1 MARPSSNSK
10 RTKSSAKIQNEPDNF
25 IATKSSTTKAL
36 TSKRTTADKTK
47 KKADPDMKVEKS
59 KKDLKN
65 QQRQQ
70 SRIVTMQAL
79 QEMSDDDNDE
89 DDNDGDLPPESEWNK
104 EALALKAAIEAGTF
118 DTAVLQNNNDDDEGS
133 PFEEV
138 DLDSDDNDDEQIDES
153 GERDD
158 LVDGDDDMSDDND
171 EGDDDEEV
179 DDDGEGEDDIEED
192 EEVISDAKIESATDG
207 IDKDDDVDIEDE
219 EDDED
224 DEDEN
229 RALMESNATRAK
241 ALQVVT
247 ASLLAEKKNWD
258 WSETLDVVPHTPL
271 PFNKDVAKTTSGVSS
286 LTATNPLG
294 IHDDLQ
300 REVAFYD
307 VALEA
312 VLEAKLL
319 CHKAG
324 IPFTR
329 PDDFFAEMVKTDGTL
344 FMFTTSV
351 QS

>member
-1 MARPSSNSK
+1 
-10 RTKSSAKIQNEPDNF
+10 
-25 IATKSSTTKAL
+25 
-36 TSKRTTADKTK
+36 
-47 KKADPDMKVEKS
+47 
-59 KKDLKN
+59 
-65 QQRQQ
+65 
-70 SRIVTMQAL
+70 
-79 QEMSDDDNDE
+79 
-89 DDNDGDLPPESEWNK
+89 
-104 EALALKAAIEAGTF
+104 
-118 DTAVLQNNNDDDEGS
+118 
-133 PFEEV
+133 
-138 DLDSDDNDDEQIDES
+138 
-153 GERDD
+153 
-158 LVDGDDDMSDDND
+158 MSDDND

-179 DDDGEGEDDIEED
+179 DDDGEGEDDIEEEE
-192 EEVISDAKIESATDG
+192 EEVISDVKIESAIDG
-207 IDKDDDVDIEDE
+207 IDKDDDVDIE
-219 EDDED
+219 DED

-286 LTATNPLG
+286 ATATNPLG